1 MTAADICIS
10 NSIMEQNCVAASKDK
25 VDIPKLKKTSTTQ
38 QLCMFLLHNQNK
50 TEGTN
55 MDHPTAAS
63 KYV

>member
-1 MTAADICIS
+1 
-10 NSIMEQNCVAASKDK
+10 MEQNCVAASKDK

-55 MDHPTAAS
+55 MNHPTAAS